1 MNKVKCPN
9 NCKIETSQVTD
20 CSWDGK
26 IVDKEIEFI
35 TGKTSTRNYCCK
47 CGSELEEV
55 DFGFRVV
62 KFSKKVLPRIFEE
75 RDVATE
81 VTKGLPKDAELAD
94 ISLDNKH
101 LNLYFKSTKWE
112 QTDLDKRV
120 KEIELEF
127 TDHSLEEVETDE

>member
-9 NCKIETSQVTD
+9 NCK
-20 CSWDGK
+20 
-26 IVDKEIEFI
+26 
-35 TGKTSTRNYCCK
+35 NYCCK

-62 KFSKKVLPRIFEE
+62 KFSKKVVPKILKE

-94 ISLDNKH
+94 ILLDNEH

-127 TDHSLEEVETDE
+127 TDYSLEEVETNE